1 MCAPPGDPPE
11 TVFQEDF
18 VYADMVYPFGK
29 RHYWT
34 KVEMIT
40 NTRVLGLGV
49 VYAESLSFSPDFYV
63 SEGGGRQGR
72 EGDGRSCCSHKNY
85 RIIKILLT
93 LICVML
99 YNCFVDNYYP
109 GELYKNQFEGGLR

>member
-1 MCAPPGDPPE
+1 M
-11 TVFQEDF
+11 Q
-18 VYADMVYPFGK
+18 
-29 RHYWT
+29 
-34 KVEMIT
+34 KVLVPHRTFMF
-40 NTRVLGLGV
+40 RKG
-49 VYAESLSFSPDFYV
+49 
-63 SEGGGRQGR
+63 EGGGDR
-72 EGDGRSCCSHKNY
+72 EGCVSNCCSHKNY